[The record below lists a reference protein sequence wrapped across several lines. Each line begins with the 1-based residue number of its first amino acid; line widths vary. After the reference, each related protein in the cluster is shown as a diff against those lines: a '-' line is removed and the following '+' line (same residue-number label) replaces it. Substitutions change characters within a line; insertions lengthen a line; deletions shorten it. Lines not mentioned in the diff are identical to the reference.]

1 MVKVF
6 KKIFYTRSVQPV
18 DSQLLLSQSSDRLFL
33 KHIGHFADKIL
44 REISAFKY
52 SNAELLYNGKHR
64 CNYYVVISC
73 EMYGYTAR
81 GKFVELSL
89 D

>member
-1 MVKVF
+1 M
-6 KKIFYTRSVQPV
+6 
-18 DSQLLLSQSSDRLFL
+18 
-33 KHIGHFADKIL
+33 

-73 EMYGYTAR
+73 EIYGYTAR
-81 GKFVELSL
+81 GKFVKLSL
-89 D
+89 DLGRRIA